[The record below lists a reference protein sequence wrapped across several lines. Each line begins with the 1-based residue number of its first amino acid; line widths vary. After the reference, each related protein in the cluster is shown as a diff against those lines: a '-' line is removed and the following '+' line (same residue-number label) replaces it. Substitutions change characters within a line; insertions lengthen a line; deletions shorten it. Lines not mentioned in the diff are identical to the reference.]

1 MEQSL
6 PSEQALTATR
16 PWRPGLVFAL
26 LLSYYVLFGIV
37 AGALGVLWAE
47 IKLALDL
54 SKAAFGSAQLISPLV
69 SVGLLLAGGYLSAR
83 AGKKRLALVSFFALG
98 CALVILAS
106 SGSLV
111 GLLCALAVKGV
122 ANALLET
129 AANGAMLDWEQA
141 TGRSGMNILHAGFSG
156 GAVLGAIG
164 AGLLLSLGWSY
175 PQILLLFLL
184 LSGLMILATLP
195 VLYPPVQ
202 PRAAAA
208 DRPGTTL
215 GLLFSSRALVVL
227 ALLML
232 LGVVGESVANLWSVI
247 YLRELGAQAL
257 VGGAAFALFNGAM
270 FFGRLVNTPLLTRW
284 GARASLLASGVGLI
298 AGTLLLFV
306 PGTTSLMVGLAVVAL
321 VLLGLSVAGVI
332 PTALSV
338 AARQMPGDS
347 GAVASALIAMVYVC
361 LVICPPLVGWLADL
375 FSLQVAWV
383 IVGLSGLAIAWLAR
397 GVRETRRAA

>member
-6 PSEQALTATR
+6 PTEQALTATR
-16 PWRPGLVFAL
+16 LWRPGLVFGL
-26 LLSYYVLFGIV
+26 LLSYYVIFGNV

-47 IKLALDL
+47 IVLAIGL
-54 SKAAFGSAQLISPLV
+54 SKATFGSAQLISPLV
-69 SVGLLLAGGYLSAR
+69 SVGLLLAGGYLSSR
-83 AGKKRLALVSFFALG
+83 AGKKRLALVSFCAMGSAL
-98 CALVILAS
+98 LILAS
-106 SGSLV
+106 SSSLI
-111 GLLCALAVKGV
+111 GLLGALAVKGV

-141 TGRSGMNILHAGFSG
+141 TGRSGMNMLHAGFSG

-164 AGLLLSLGWSY
+164 AGLLLNLGWSY
-175 PQILLLFLL
+175 PQILLLLL
-184 LSGLMILATLP
+184 VLCALTTLATLP

-202 PRAAAA
+202 PRDATA
-208 DRPGTTL
+208 DRPGATL
-215 GLLFSSRALVVL
+215 RLLFSSRALVVL

-232 LGVVGESVANLWSVI
+232 LGVVGESVANVWSVI

-284 GARASLLASGVGLI
+284 GPRVSLLASGVGLI

-306 PGTTSLMVGLAVVAL
+306 PGATSVAIVLAVVAM
-321 VLLGLSVAGVI
+321 VLLGLSVAGVV

-338 AARQMPGDS
+338 AARQLPGDS

-361 LVICPPLVGWLADL
+361 LVICPPLVGWLAEL
-375 FSLQVAWV
+375 FSLQVAWL

-397 GVRETRRAA
+397 GVRDTPRSA